1 MSNIVEILTVLVWLV
16 AFTIGFVRMNG
27 STLRKAIFGCVC
39 LLIVMGLLSI
49 PIIMLCLVDLMYT
62 KTFSTPLLAFGLTS
76 FISSSSTFYLWNR
89 FEKSIK

>member
-16 AFTIGFVRMNG
+16 AFIIGFIRMNG
-27 STLRKAIFGCVC
+27 SALRKLLFGCVC
-39 LLIVMGLLSI
+39 LLIVMGLFSI
-49 PIIMLCLVDLMYT
+49 PIIMLCLVDLMYI

-76 FISSSSTFYLWNR
+76 LIFSSGTFYFWNR